1 MDWNLVITIAVF
13 LEGLLLLRGLM
24 ELSRQIEE
32 GLEDLDTT
40 LAGAI
45 QSVIE
50 GASFEPINPIQQA
63 LANMLQANLQT
74 KKESD
79 FIEITRSPDGK
90 FSSANDN

>member
-45 QSVIE
+45 KSVIE
-50 GASFEPINPIQQA
+50 GASFEPVNPIQQA
-63 LANMLQANLQT
+63 LANMLQSNLQT
-74 KKESD
+74 RRESD
-79 FIEITRSPDGK
+79 IIEVTRSTDGK